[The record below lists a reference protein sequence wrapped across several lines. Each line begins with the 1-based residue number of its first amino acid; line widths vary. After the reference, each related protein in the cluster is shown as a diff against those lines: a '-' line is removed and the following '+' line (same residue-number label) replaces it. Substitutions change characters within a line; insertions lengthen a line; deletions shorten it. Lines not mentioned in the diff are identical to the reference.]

1 MFLNPLFHFPIFF
14 YYLHFIS
21 ISFHIHRN
29 PSLIFPRSVHN
40 FYPFF
45 FYISLSTRPSD
56 LLSKTF
62 PSLFPKISSSL
73 TFQKCFHPFLFSE
86 SLNLCFPKLLS
97 LWKSLQPYFFPEA
110 LQKSLHHS
118 LKKIERNK
126 KSTSLSL
133 AFSKVHKIR

>member
-1 MFLNPLFHFPIFF
+1 MFSLNPLSHFPIFF
-14 YYLHFIS
+14 YSLHRIS

-40 FYPFF
+40 FYPIF

-73 TFQKCFHPFLFSE
+73 TFQKCFHPSLLSESLSLCFPKFYLSLICLKKIFHPSLFSE
-86 SLNLCFPKLLS
+86 SLNLCFPKFYLS
-97 LWKSLQPYFFPEA
+97 LF
-110 LQKSLHHS
+110 
-118 LKKIERNK
+118 
-126 KSTSLSL
+126 
-133 AFSKVHKIR
+133 